1 MKRVFI
7 RGLAEHFPTSGDALK
22 ACGVEPVFSLDL
34 SVAETCDGLL
44 LPGGADVDPA
54 RYGQPNTASNGIN
67 AARDEDEINLILR
80 FMEMEKP
87 ILGICRGHQVL
98 NVALGGSLIQHVPDH
113 AQIDNKD
120 IVHPVTAEHPF
131 LQSLY
136 GDRFI
141 SNSAHHQVV
150 DRLGEGLSVTCRSE
164 EGYIE
169 GVIHEN
175 GRVIGVQFHPERM
188 AFAHLR
194 PDAVDGAPLFRSFC
208 AML

>member
-1 MKRVFI
+1 MKRVFL
-7 RGLAEHFPTSGDALK
+7 RGTAEHFPTCFA
-22 ACGVEPVFSLDL
+22 AMTAIGVEPVFSLDL
-34 SVAETCDGLL
+34 SLADSCDGLL

-54 RYGQPNTASNGIN
+54 RYGQPNTASKGIN
-67 AARDEDEINLILR
+67 AARDEDEINLIHR
-80 FMEMEKP
+80 FMEREKA

-113 AQIDNKD
+113 AQIEGQD
-120 IVHPVTAEHPF
+120 IVHPVIAEHPF

-164 EGYIE
+164 DGWIE
-169 GVIHEN
+169 GMIHEN
-175 GRVIGVQFHPERM
+175 GRVFSVQFHPERI
-188 AFAHLR
+188 AFANRR
-194 PDAVDGAPLFRSFC
+194 PDADDGEALFRVFAS
-208 AML
+208 ML